1 MKVLVALLD
10 YERHTFTD
18 QVLRH
23 NMANAGYP
31 LDQISVN
38 ERGVSRALN
47 CAIEQAEEY
56 DALFT
61 MANDIIMPDGWLA
74 KSVEAAENILETGCA
89 ALYTVQELHPEK
101 WISGVKVYPGEIVFG
116 NALYTRLAL
125 TSVGH
130 FNEDFDPYGMQ
141 DSDWCFRAF
150 KIGFVNYYVDAP
162 RSEHIGHDVGQD
174 SEYRRMKDEG
184 LRKCGEIWGKTTL
197 KYQQENKYHI
207 FYDQY
212 KWPMWDE
219 NLDA

>member
-1 MKVLVALLD
+1 MRVLVALLD

-23 NMANAGYP
+23 NMGNAGYP

-61 MANDIIMPDGWLA
+61 MANDILMPDGWLA

-130 FNEDFDPYGMQ
+130 FNQDFDPYGMQ
-141 DSDWCFRAF
+141 DSDWCFRAS
-150 KIGFVNYYVDAP
+150 KMGFVNYYVDAP

-184 LRKCGEIWGKTTL
+184 LKKCDWIWRTNQRGYAETGD
-197 KYQQENKYHI
+197 YSI
-207 FYDQY
+207 FYLGY
-212 KWPMWDE
+212 KWPTLDE
-219 NLDA
+219 NLNA